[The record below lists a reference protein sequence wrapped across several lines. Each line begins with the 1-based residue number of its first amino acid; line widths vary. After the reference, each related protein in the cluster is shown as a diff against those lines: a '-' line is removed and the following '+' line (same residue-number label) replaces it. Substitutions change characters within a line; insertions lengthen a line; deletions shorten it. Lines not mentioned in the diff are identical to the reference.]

1 MFDVEKLGLIRFTA
15 KRTTIEKV
23 KEAMFTEV
31 DMDNTINPIFVYA
44 TDEAL
49 NEAPLHLSGAL
60 QVSLTTERAILF

>member
-1 MFDVEKLGLIRFTA
+1 MA

-31 DMDNTINPIFVYA
+31 DTDNTINPIFVYA

-49 NEAPLHLSGAL
+49 EEQPLHLSSAL
-60 QVSLTTERAILF
+60 QVRPAIQKVRVKSRRPG

>member
-1 MFDVEKLGLIRFTA
+1 MCLLILTDNFSELTWFIT

-31 DMDNTINPIFVYA
+31 DTDNTINPVFVYA

-49 NEAPLHLSGAL
+49 NEQPLPLSSAL
-60 QVSLTTERAILF
+60 QVCFVAP